1 MNFIP
6 RKIEFPNQRTRAYE
20 LLELIAICGELPTDQ
35 LSRLSGGVSYK
46 ETLVTSLKKKGFI
59 KTYYADGMRGLRLT
73 NIAKKHLLEVAHD
86 RFSFYLKDNAETNHV
101 RSHPTRRERLCRIAE
116 ATITMMNA
124 GVNIFRDERPTV
136 FTPTVEETF
145 QVQSPA
151 FYPSREIKDI
161 GFMFDKAGSTRAVG
175 VVLTKKDILLTYN
188 IGDSLIQKW
197 GYKVEK
203 RAKTVIEYELTIRRM
218 HQQYNADSVKGLV
231 LANSMALAAEI
242 LKSSEQRQYFL
253 LDDNFEHFYFVTND
267 IKGEMLL
274 RLICDHELGAEL
286 DELLTSDLYPADN
299 GSLIDHDA
307 ITEDGEYVLLSY
319 KCDLRRIRNFDR
331 ELSVQKKKGIIYCFD
346 YQAEVIRPC
355 CSDAVEFQTLDY
367 KKTERR
373 FFS

>member
-1 MNFIP
+1 MP

-20 LLELIAICGELPTDQ
+20 LLELIAICGELPTNQ
-35 LSRLSGGVSYK
+35 LPRLSGGVSYK
-46 ETLVTSLKKKGFI
+46 ETLVTTLKQKGLI
-59 KTYYADGMRGLRLT
+59 KTYYSDGMRGLRLT
-73 NIAKKHLLEVAHD
+73 NLAKKHLLEAAPD

-101 RSHPTRRERLCRIAE
+101 RSHPTRRERLCRISE

-124 GVNIFRDERPTV
+124 GVEIFRDKRPIV
-136 FTPTVEETF
+136 FTPIEEENIRIEA
-145 QVQSPA
+145 PA

-175 VVLTKKDILLTYN
+175 ALLTTKDILLTYN

-203 RAKTVIEYELTIRRM
+203 RAKTVLEYELTIRRL
-218 HQQYNADSVKGLV
+218 HQQYKADSVKGLA
-231 LANSMALAAEI
+231 LANSMELAAEI
-242 LKSSEQRQYFL
+242 LKSGSQRQYFL
-253 LDDNFEHFYFVTND
+253 LDDNYEHFYFVTND
-267 IKGEMLL
+267 KKGEMLL
-274 RLICDHELGAEL
+274 RFICYPELGAEL
-286 DELLTSDLYPADN
+286 DALLTSDLYSAYN

-307 ITEDGEYVLLSY
+307 ITEDGKYVLLAY
-319 KCDLRRIRNFDR
+319 KCDLRRIQNFNTA
-331 ELSVQKKKGIIYCFD
+331 LSVQKEKGIIYCFD